1 MAKKSQSM
9 ASRHATPKKS
19 QRKSRPVLHPAQQ
32 VRPESSYRPANEQP
46 RSAAAPSSSV
56 ARTRFRSTVQMLS
69 TDYHYVVSDLKRIG
83 ITAGILVVVMV
94 LLTFIVR

>member
-9 ASRHATPKKS
+9 AARHATPKKS

-32 VRPESSYRPANEQP
+32 YRPEPSHRAMDEGQ
-46 RSAAAPSSSV
+46 RFAAAPSSPV

-69 TDYHYVVSDLKRIG
+69 SDYHYVVSDLKRIG
-83 ITAGILVVVMV
+83 ITAGLLAVVMV
-94 LLTFIVR
+94 LLTFVVR